1 MIEELTL
8 ATQWW
13 SWWSNPL
20 IDIHPDHRLGLDF
33 KLLNTNK
40 IGYFHLLELR
50 SLMGLSD
57 LPDEQILAR
66 SELRSLALSQPEV
79 RQSNL
84 YKFSLLTLDSA
95 ILHARPQ
102 DWEINFDV
110 RSPELIREIIGM
122 RNEFPEPLLQ
132 IQSKTSRHIAQS
144 LKNKMS
150 IGQRADLGLGIYLQ
164 SFYPKF
170 FSRWKITQSKEFN
183 ALLKHSEN
191 IPEELWDTTNRWIE
205 NELQSVH
212 NSVLST
218 FEIQDIETGFSEEDL
233 KLLEE
238 FDSDELD
245 ALSVEARR
253 N

>member
-1 MIEELTL
+1 MIAELSLT
-8 ATQWW
+8 TQWW

-20 IDIHPDHRLGLDF
+20 IGIHPDHRLGLDF
-33 KLLNTNK
+33 NLLNTNK

-50 SLMGLSD
+50 SLLGLSD

-66 SELRSLALSQPEV
+66 AELRTLALSQLEI
-79 RQSNL
+79 RQPNL

-102 DWEINFDV
+102 DWEAHFDV
-110 RSPELIREIIGM
+110 KSPELIREIIGL

-144 LKNKMS
+144 LKSHMS

-164 SFYPKF
+164 SFFPKF
-170 FSRWKITQSKEFN
+170 FARWKLTQSNELN
-183 ALLKHSEN
+183 LLLKHSEN
-191 IPEELWDTTNRWIE
+191 IPEELWDSTNRWIE
-205 NELQSVH
+205 NELQSLH
-212 NSVLST
+212 SSVVST
-218 FEIQDIETGFSEEDL
+218 FEVEEIDVGFSDEDL
-233 KLLEE
+233 KQLEE
-238 FDSDELD
+238 FESDEMEY
-245 ALSVEARR
+245 LSAEARR